1 MPGTSVPVSKHILK
15 RPAAFLDFGG
25 TGLIIALARCGRSG
39 TFATDSEPNMFLD
52 VKELAVR
59 KLRIRKSY
67 APGAVD
73 YHTSEFR
80 QTEPLQVRATA
91 ELVEGQIRITGE
103 LQTRVEMVCARCLEP
118 VTEEV
123 SREFDLFYKPIA
135 TMTKEEQER
144 LKLDDT
150 EIAFFEG
157 EGLFLTDVLA
167 EQVLL
172 ALPMKA
178 ICRSDC
184 RGLCPQCGVN
194 LNNEECRCEAH
205 VGDPRM
211 APLSR
216 LKQDWFKKQ

>member
-1 MPGTSVPVSKHILK
+1 
-15 RPAAFLDFGG
+15 
-25 TGLIIALARCGRSG
+25 
-39 TFATDSEPNMFLD
+39 MFLD

-59 KLRIRKSY
+59 KIRIRKSY
-67 APGAVD
+67 SPGTVD
-73 YHTSEFR
+73 YRTGDFR
-80 QTEPLQVRATA
+80 QVEPLEVRATA

-103 LQTRVEMVCARCLEP
+103 LHTRLELVCARCLEP
-118 VTEEV
+118 VHEDIA
-123 SREFDLFYKPIA
+123 REFDLFYKPMA
-135 TMTKEEQER
+135 SMTKEEEER

-157 EGLFLTDVLA
+157 EGMFLADVLA

-194 LNNEECRCEAH
+194 LNNEECRCESH
-205 VGDPRM
+205 SVDSRT
-211 APLSR
+211 APLAR

>member
-1 MPGTSVPVSKHILK
+1 
-15 RPAAFLDFGG
+15 
-25 TGLIIALARCGRSG
+25 
-39 TFATDSEPNMFLD
+39 MFLD

-59 KLRIRKSY
+59 KIRIRKSY
-67 APGAVD
+67 APGTVD
-73 YHTSEFR
+73 YRTGDFR
-80 QTEPLQVRATA
+80 QAEPLEVRATA
-91 ELVEGQIRITGE
+91 ELVEGQIRVTGE
-103 LQTRVEMVCARCLEP
+103 LHTRLEMVGARCLEP
-118 VTEEV
+118 VHEDIA
-123 SREFDLFYKPIA
+123 REFDLFYKPLS
-135 TMTKEEQER
+135 TMTKEEEER

-157 EGLFLTDVLA
+157 EGMFLADVLA

-194 LNNEECRCEAH
+194 LNNEECRCESHAI
-205 VGDPRM
+205 DPRT
-211 APLSR
+211 APLAR